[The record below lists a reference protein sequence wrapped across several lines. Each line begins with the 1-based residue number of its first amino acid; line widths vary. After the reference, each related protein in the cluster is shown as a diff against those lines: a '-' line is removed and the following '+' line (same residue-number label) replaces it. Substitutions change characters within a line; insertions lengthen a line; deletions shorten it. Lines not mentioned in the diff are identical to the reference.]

1 MRCNEKIRISP
12 IRLIDA
18 DDNQIGI
25 VDIRE
30 AIQKAREAGLDLVEV
45 SPTTKPP
52 VCRIMD
58 YGKWKYAQKKKE
70 QKSKAHR
77 HETKLKEITIKTP
90 KIGEHDLK
98 IKIEHAR
105 EFLERGDRVQF
116 TMRMRGRELAHLD
129 LGRQVFEQIKTGL
142 ADVAKVDQDSKF
154 EGKRISMVLTH
165 GGTGAKK
172 PVAGPQDGAA
182 APAAQPQPATTV
194 PAATSLE
201 NQAESTDPSP
211 A

>member
-1 MRCNEKIRISP
+1 M
-12 IRLIDA
+12 D
-18 DDNQIGI
+18 
-25 VDIRE
+25 VHE
-30 AIQKAREAGLDLVEV
+30 AIQKARDAGLDLVEV

-90 KIGEHDLK
+90 KIGAHDLQ
-98 IKIEHAR
+98 IKVEHAK

-129 LGRQVFEQIKTGL
+129 LGRAVFEQIKAGL
-142 ADVAKVDQDSKF
+142 SEVAKVDQDSKF
-154 EGKRISMVLTH
+154 EGKRISMVLAP
-165 GGTGAKK
+165 GGTKK
-172 PVAGPQDGAA
+172 PAQGQS
-182 APAAQPQPATTV
+182 AQPQPGQTQ
-194 PAATSLE
+194 P
-201 NQAESTDPSP
+201 NQAPASQPPAGQTQTPPAPQDPISQEKQAKSP
-211 A
+211 